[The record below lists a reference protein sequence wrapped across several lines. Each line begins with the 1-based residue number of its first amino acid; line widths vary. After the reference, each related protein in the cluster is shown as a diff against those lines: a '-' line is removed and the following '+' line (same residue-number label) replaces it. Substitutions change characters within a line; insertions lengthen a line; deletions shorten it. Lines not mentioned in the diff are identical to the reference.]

1 MKYYNI
7 TVNGVAYSVSV
18 EETAAGAAPVAAA
31 APAAPAAPKA
41 APAPAAAPKAAA
53 GAAGAVAVKAPM
65 PGNILDVK
73 VKAGASVKAGDVLV
87 ILEAMKMENEILAPQ
102 DGTVASVNVNKG
114 DTVNSGDPASPRAGR
129 TSTRPDTFRCPGA
142 SSQPRRWTRR
152 ASSSSTGAS
161 TSMRRRSLRTRRAA
175 ASSLA
180 GWACQTRT
188 TPRHRTGLPG
198 ATASPSRAR

>member
-87 ILEAMKMENEILAPQ
+87 ILEAMKNEIVAPQ
-102 DGTVASVNVNKG
+102 DGTVASINVNKG
-114 DTVNSGDPASPRAGR
+114 DTVNSGDVLV
-129 TSTRPDTFRCPGA
+129 
-142 SSQPRRWTRR
+142 
-152 ASSSSTGAS
+152 
-161 TSMRRRSLRTRRAA
+161 SMN
-175 ASSLA
+175 
-180 GWACQTRT
+180 
-188 TPRHRTGLPG
+188 
-198 ATASPSRAR
+198 